1 MYKNNVKTLCQ
12 EKERNKRLKIH
23 IKNVSQKPEKN
34 NYNKCY
40 YFMKKIK
47 YVYPMKQEIK
57 RKLRPQKAEIAI
69 CDGYM

>member
-1 MYKNNVKTLCQ
+1 MSGKGKEQKVKNTY
-12 EKERNKRLKIH
+12 
-23 IKNVSQKPEKN
+23 KNVSQKPEKN